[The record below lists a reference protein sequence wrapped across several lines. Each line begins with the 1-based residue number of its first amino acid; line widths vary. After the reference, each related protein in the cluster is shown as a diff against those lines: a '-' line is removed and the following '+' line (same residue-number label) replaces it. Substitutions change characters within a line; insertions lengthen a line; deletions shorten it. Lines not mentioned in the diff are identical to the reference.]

1 MKGKKR
7 KTAVLTMAAVLSVM
21 MIASPL
27 AVMAQETAPAV
38 PAVTWDGN
46 VQKETA
52 PAIRLPENLRAKEGT
67 ALKDVAL
74 PEPWTWAD
82 GSTVIPAETAEY
94 PARLCVDDAAYD
106 YSKVE
111 GYNVCG
117 GGLT

>member
-1 MKGKKR
+1 MDGKTR
-7 KTAVLTMAAVLSVM
+7 KTAVLAMAAVLSVM

-82 GSTVIPAETAEY
+82 DSTVIPAGNSRISGTAL
-94 PARLCVDDAAYD
+94 RR
-106 YSKVE
+106 
-111 GYNVCG
+111 
-117 GGLT
+117 